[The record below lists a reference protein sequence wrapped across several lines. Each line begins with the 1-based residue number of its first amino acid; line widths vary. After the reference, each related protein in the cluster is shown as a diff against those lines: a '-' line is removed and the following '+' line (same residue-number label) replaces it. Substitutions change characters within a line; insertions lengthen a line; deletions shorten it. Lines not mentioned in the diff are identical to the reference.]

1 MKTITFTTYSKTSHK
16 PWRPQ
21 CVYYSYSTRDVLIG
35 MSTWDEQNEIRTW
48 YYFFGGRS
56 HVIPKKGKV
65 TRYNQTGQL
74 TDTNNTA
81 RQQKIKTVRHHIFLT
96 ENNNGNV
103 VLFDIMLFS
112 NDHYE
117 ESGSI
122 VVSESK
128 GRHRFSYTSI
138 RNIPTTLWNL
148 H

>member
-1 MKTITFTTYSKTSHK
+1 MKTITFTTYIKTSHK
-16 PWRPQ
+16 TWRPQ
-21 CVYYSYSTRDVLIG
+21 CVYYSYSTADVLIG
-35 MSTWDEQNEIRTW
+35 MSTWDERNEIRTW
-48 YYFFGGRS
+48 YYFLGGRS

-81 RQQKIKTVRHHIFLT
+81 RQQKIKIFLT

-103 VLFDIMLFS
+103 VLSDIMLFS

-117 ESGSI
+117 ESCSI
-122 VVSESK
+122 EVTDSK

-138 RNIPTTLWNL
+138 SNIPTTLWNL